1 MNLSGMVE
9 ALWPP
14 FSPAAPPPVAPPG
27 APVPHGRLTALVHAL
42 WMPFGATPAVAP
54 TPVAYRD
61 RDALDAMAALLRA
74 TGRFRAVRVVR
85 DPDRAQFPAGGP
97 VAALYYLDHSER
109 PDAHPDLVRRQVR
122 YALAIRA
129 EKLRD
134 EDAEA
139 ALERLEQAAEAALE
153 RRSYGFCLP
162 RYSRIGR
169 GTVDTDQ
176 HPAVWIRAEGQ
187 FVYLIDLG
195 AAGRDVGP

>member
-1 MNLSGMVE
+1 MKLVVL
-9 ALWPP
+9 ARPP
-14 FSPAAPPPVAPPG
+14 WGSPFGAAAVAPPPPVA
-27 APVPHGRLTALVHAL
+27 R
-42 WMPFGATPAVAP
+42 
-54 TPVAYRD
+54 RD

-85 DPDRAQFPAGGP
+85 DPDRAQFPGGAGP
-97 VAALYYLDHSER
+97 VAALSYIDHTEK
-109 PDAHPDLVRRQVR
+109 PDAHPDLIQRWVR
-122 YALAIRA
+122 YSLSIRL
-129 EKLRD
+129 EKVRD
-134 EDAEA
+134 EDAEDI
-139 ALERLEQAAEAALE
+139 LERLEQIASAALE

-169 GTVDTDQ
+169 GTVDTGQ